1 MTKIRRKSPP
11 PPSSM
16 TLLFLAVILLLSS
29 TLLPPTTAQETAD
42 DDVPSSS
49 SSSQYGA
56 PPASEGKDA
65 HPSPRLT
72 SDSVVLITG
81 AAGFLGSELA
91 LALRRTYNVKR
102 LLLVDNL
109 GIESE
114 NESAYVP
121 GGDDRTSSSSSSGA
135 IYEKW
140 SEETLSLFEIR
151 RQRIFRVFHELTSP
165 PSAMDE
171 DDESPVRN
179 SNNGPE
185 SIRFY
190 RADIRPSIPEFF
202 DFGEVPL
209 LEGIFA
215 QNPDITHVVHLADVP
230 LTPSWGNQA
239 VPRSKDGVKAGRMEG
254 VLEELRMVAQ
264 RHAEE
269 SSLAKGGNSD
279 THQQQPQHQQFHA
292 VPHFVYASSSEVYDA
307 LASKEATNAV
317 NPPPFREHLPITTP
331 STLRGA
337 SKLMEEILA
346 SAYHS
351 AHGIYSVGLRLFDV
365 YGPWSTPGTEVF
377 DLVEKVAV
385 EHESISDT
393 TYEDNVKDY
402 VFIDDAVDAIMAAMQ
417 YRSVQ
422 GVPVVF
428 NVGTGKGTTLRQM
441 EEEVSRHFPKVENK
455 SSFND
460 GRISTTSIAST
471 ARSEALLGFKAQTSL
486 QEGLAHTISWHR
498 DRSLPYGH
506 DPSITPSL
514 ERQSLESAL
523 SSSLDAQR
531 PKCSPL
537 DRECLRG
544 SPVFPCASE
553 CRRSDRCTPSAWDD
567 VASLSRAVTS
577 GCDAVLYTILLDED
591 VEQIP
596 SATLAVGVDSSP
608 YVGAGL
614 PSELGKKTAARCN
627 VAFVSERSPLVQ
639 RLRSEGEEYVEEDS
653 ESGLPNLLRHGF
665 WTVLPVSTPKVGDTS
680 GWLHAF
686 SGRYAL
692 EYLPK
697 ISPGRFFG
705 SSVRYAA
712 YAAPTVLL
720 DNLPKLL
727 KTMEDGPPPSSGHRK
742 GVTALLIPSNHPTC
756 DPSLRGSSCP
766 WSRPPKNDSL
776 QASVYNTIRV
786 ALRGKLLGGS
796 LYPTIDTSFV
806 IHSLGEED
814 ARLFRCD
821 VYAEVAE
828 WGASGDERALEFI
841 VSLHDLWSKAVM
853 HWNEQ
858 EIWWDKEE
866 KNEMEGEEGT
876 SDNGGKK
883 GLYLGML
890 SSTDVQL
897 FTHIV
902 PSEGMGIIHLE
913 DYQT

>member
-1 MTKIRRKSPP
+1 MSRIRWKST
-11 PPSSM
+11 PSPTSM
-16 TLLFLAVILLLSS
+16 TLLFASIIVFLSS
-29 TLLPPTTAQETAD
+29 TSGFLQQATALESID
-42 DDVPSSS
+42 DDVPPSSS
-49 SSSQYGA
+49 SGQYA
-56 PPASEGKDA
+56 SSEGKESFS
-65 HPSPRLT
+65 PSPRLT

-91 LALRRTYNVKR
+91 LALRRTYNVRR

-114 NESAYVP
+114 NESAFVP
-121 GGDDRTSSSSSSGA
+121 GEKSTTEA

-140 SEETLSLFEIR
+140 SEEMLSLLEIR
-151 RQRIFRVFHELTSP
+151 RQRIFRIFHELTSP
-165 PSAMDE
+165 SIDGNNNNN
-171 DDESPVRN
+171 SS

-239 VPRSKDGVKAGRMEG
+239 VPRSKDSVKAGRMEG
-254 VLEELRMVAQ
+254 VLEELRLV
-264 RHAEE
+264 
-269 SSLAKGGNSD
+269 SSRRGGADVSSSSSDGGNGNP
-279 THQQQPQHQQFHA
+279 HPPNRA

-307 LASKEATNAV
+307 LSSSKETAGVV
-317 NPPPFREHLPITTP
+317 NPPPFREHLPITIP
-331 STLRGA
+331 SSLRGA
-337 SKLMEEILA
+337 SKLMDEILA

-351 AHGIYSVGLRLFDV
+351 AHGIYSVGLRFFEV

-377 DLVEKVAV
+377 DLVEKVAIETGSV
-385 EHESISDT
+385 PDT
-393 TYEDNVKDY
+393 IQDDNVKDY

-417 YRSVQ
+417 YRSVE

-441 EEEVSRHFPKVENK
+441 EEEVRRHFPKVQNNP
-455 SSFND
+455 SFKD
-460 GRISTTSIAST
+460 GRLFTTSIAST

-506 DPSITPSL
+506 DPSSTPSL

-577 GCDAVLYTILLDED
+577 GCDAVLYTVLLDED
-591 VEQIP
+591 AEQIP

-639 RLRSEGEEYVEEDS
+639 RLRSEGEVYVEEDS
-653 ESGLPNLLRHGF
+653 ETGLPNLLRHGF
-665 WTVLPVSTPKVGDTS
+665 WTVLPVSTPKNSDS
-680 GWLHAF
+680 SAWLHAF

-697 ISPGRFFG
+697 VSPGRFFG

-720 DNLPKLL
+720 DNLTKLL
-727 KTMEDGPPPSSGHRK
+727 KSMEDAPTSSSGNRR
-742 GVTALLIPSNHPTC
+742 GVTALLVPAYNPTC

-766 WSRPPKNDSL
+766 WSRPPQNDSL

-786 ALRGKLLGGS
+786 ALRGQLLGGS
-796 LYPTIDTSFV
+796 LDPTVDTSFV
-806 IHSLGEED
+806 IHSLQEED
-814 ARLFRCD
+814 SRLFRCD

-828 WGASGDERALEFI
+828 WGASGDERAVEFI
-841 VSLHDLWSKAVM
+841 ASLHDLWSKAVT
-853 HWNEQ
+853 HWNGQ
-858 EIWWDKEE
+858 EVWWDKEE
-866 KNEMEGEEGT
+866 KSQEKEGEEGT
-876 SDNGGKK
+876 SDSDGNK
-883 GLYLGML
+883 GIYMGIL
-890 SSTDVQL
+890 SSSDAQL
-897 FTHIV
+897 FTRIV
-902 PSEGMGIIHLE
+902 PSEGMGIMHLE
-913 DYQT
+913 D